1 MIKSLLNDTKEKM
14 EKSVQVLKKDLAGM
28 RAGRATPAL
37 LDKVLVDY
45 YGVPTPIAQMA
56 SVSVPEPRVLV
67 IQPWDK
73 GQVKPIEKAIQKSD
87 LGLNPITD
95 GAIIRLTIP
104 QMTEERRR
112 ELVKTVRKK
121 AEECRVAIRNVRRDA
136 NDMLKELQ
144 KGHEISED
152 EQKRAQDE
160 VQKLTDKYIK
170 NVDEV
175 SAAKEAE
182 VMEV

>member
-14 EKSVQVLKKDLAGM
+14 EKSVQVLKKDLAGL

-175 SAAKEAE
+175 CAAKEAE

>member
-1 MIKSLLNDTKEKM
+1 MDKSIELF
-14 EKSVQVLKKDLAGM
+14 QKDLAGL

-56 SVSVPEPRVLV
+56 SVSVPEPRILM

-73 GQVKPIEKAIQKSD
+73 GQTKAIEKAIQKSD

-95 GAIIRLTIP
+95 GAIIRLSIP

-112 ELVKTVRKK
+112 DLVKTVRKK
-121 AEECRVAIRNVRRDA
+121 TEECRVAIRNVRRDA

-144 KGHEISED
+144 RDSEISED
-152 EQKRAQDE
+152 EQKRAQDD
-160 VQKLTDKYIK
+160 VQKLTDRQIK
-170 NVDEV
+170 TVDGICT
-175 SAAKEAE
+175 AKEAE
-182 VMEV
+182 IMEV

>member
-1 MIKSLLNDTKEKM
+1 MKSLLNDTKEKM
-14 EKSVQVLKKDLAGM
+14 EKSVQVLKKDLAGL

-175 SAAKEAE
+175 CAAKEAE